1 MPYESTRNRKNNN
14 MQENA
19 STAPSN
25 EEEQKARQDSS
36 KKVAKTAAKGAANYF
51 AGPIGGK
58 AVDALSKT
66 KVGDALLNKGGK
78 LLNSVPGVGKA
89 AKKLDDRGAID
100 KADQAMDIAGGSAGE
115 NRLKTTIP
123 NQTTTSSGV
132 SSGENNK
139 KDSSFG
145 GSSLSPTDSKP
156 NNDNNAQEEDQ
167 EKSNK
172 SSFSATGF
180 AKFSLAQKVM
190 FLGPLIILL
199 VSILSVTA
207 AVAGEAGGYED
218 GFGANDA
225 ADGVTDGTEFTA
237 SSREQNDFY
246 TRINDVKSQMLA
258 EGKSIDVTYIIAMYQ
273 ILVRHNAHLNYDDMT
288 TGKIEE
294 FANSM
299 LLDNRYN
306 EETFKNNVINQI
318 IPQYLPNSK
327 DSDRER
333 MVEEML
339 EYVENYYDLVGADNG
354 LVCASLG
361 SCIYTIHG
369 FYIPRLGNVT
379 NQMNISDL
387 KVRLMQ
393 TGFASG
399 HNYGGTFGLPLEGE
413 ELVPFE
419 KYILGVAYQE
429 IGPNAPEE
437 ALKAQMVAARSYA
450 LARAQD
456 VGGWNTLQE
465 ENGQWIL
472 QIANSTND
480 QVYCDPDQGCS
491 SNDGQWGQIHSGLS
505 YDRGFRREPMPADS
519 RLRTIAAETM
529 GEVLVNDQGNVIYAG
544 YKQEEQDLYTSLAR
558 QGLNYKQI
566 LLEVYNNHFSYGA
579 SNVQSMN
586 CNKNGSSTCSSAGTT
601 STGDFANWKQ
611 YEGPWTD
618 VLVGT
623 SGKTIRGIGCLATS
637 VAMLIA
643 KSKVPT
649 VVADFNPGTFVEF
662 MNTHGG
668 FSGGS
673 FTWTQ
678 TNQIAPGFVYQG
690 DINISGYTKQQKLDQ
705 IKALLNEGAYVVA
718 EVKGG
723 IGQHWVAI
731 DSVVGDNVIM
741 MDPGSSGTI
750 LWQEYD
756 WNRTSRLGYYK
767 VQ

>member
-1 MPYESTRNRKNNN
+1 MPYESTRNRKKNN

-66 KVGDALLNKGGK
+66 KVGDALLNKGGQ

-89 AKKLDDRGAID
+89 AKKLDDRGVID
-100 KADQAMDIAGGSAGE
+100 KADQAMDVAGGSVGE
-115 NRLKTTIP
+115 DYPKTTIP
-123 NQTTTSSGV
+123 NQTTSSSGV
-132 SSGENNK
+132 PSDENNK

-145 GSSLSPTDSKP
+145 GSSLSLTDSKP
-156 NNDNNAQEEDQ
+156 NNDNNALEEDQ
-167 EKSNK
+167 EESNK
-172 SSFSATGF
+172 SPFSATGF
-180 AKFSLAQKVM
+180 GKFSFAKKVALLFPAIFILIFPLTICMVLA
-190 FLGPLIILL
+190 G
-199 VSILSVTA
+199 TTT
-207 AVAGEAGGYED
+207 EYED
-218 GFGANDA
+218 ALGSEQRSSSPEDDFNLA
-225 ADGVTDGTEFTA
+225 A
-237 SSREQNDFY
+237 SSSEGAEFY
-246 TRINDVKSQMLA
+246 RNINEVQLNMQASGKIVEGIRIVA
-258 EGKSIDVTYIIAMYQ
+258 IFH
-273 ILVRHNAHLNYDDMT
+273 ILVRHGANLDYDMMT
-288 TGKIEE
+288 KGRIEE

-306 EETFKNNVINQI
+306 EDTFKNNLKTQI
-318 IPQYLPNSK
+318 FPTYLPNAP
-327 DSDRER
+327 EEEQ
-333 MVEEML
+333 EEMISEIL
-339 EYVENYYDLVGADNG
+339 EYIENYYALIEDDSIT
-354 LVCASLG
+354 CASLG